1 MYPREVSGAPWNHEH
16 FNYCSISQD
25 FQNQYAR
32 LAFTSLMRSI
42 LSTSLELVSGP
53 CKRKQRLGRKTERG
67 NLTQS
72 LSHMFILGQDNS
84 LKPAPKLTRKGQGA
98 NQQHTSVKFLEGGGS
113 ERVSPINLISD
124 SLTLGFRIFY
134 VVFCIFK
141 FLWKPSLM

>member
-1 MYPREVSGAPWNHEH
+1 MSVSIIALFLRTSETSMHIWLSPVWWEA
-16 FNYCSISQD
+16 YWV
-25 FQNQYAR
+25 
-32 LAFTSLMRSI
+32 LALNW
-42 LSTSLELVSGP
+42 LVG
-53 CKRKQRLGRKTERG
+53 RVRGNRGLGRKTERG

-98 NQQHTSVKFLEGGGS
+98 NQHHTSVKFLEGGGS

-124 SLTLGFRIFY
+124 SLTLSFRIFY

-141 FLWKPSLM
+141 FLWKPPLM